1 MSISYR
7 SNRDP
12 DLLGGCANEHF
23 VEATLLFSLHKVKS
37 HVQSAPTTKP
47 CNTGL
52 EGGSGSTFKSHKTF
66 LGNQCELSYELAKPQ
81 KW

>member
-1 MSISYR
+1 M
-7 SNRDP
+7 
-12 DLLGGCANEHF
+12 
-23 VEATLLFSLHKVKS
+23 LLFSLHKVKT

-66 LGNQCELSYELAKPQ
+66 LGNQHGLSYKLTKSDLGVNRDRAQPGGNAYFVSGANLLH
-81 KW
+81 